1 MASNEYSVG
10 PRISIEGAAEFKAHI
25 REINSEYRSLRAE
38 MANVQASFKGQE
50 TSEKSLMAQKTNLT
64 KQIETQKQKIKET
77 TEQLEK
83 YKNSTEATTE
93 NVNKYNEMISR
104 SKADLANLENQ
115 LKDVNKT
122 IDIQN
127 SKWGKIQTQMDAVS
141 KKATDAGK
149 KFSTVGSTLTKGLTV
164 PIMAV
169 GTGMVAAAKEV
180 GAGSKTIIKMTG
192 ATGKEAA
199 NLEKAYKSAASHVA
213 GSMGDIATAVGS
225 VRQRFNDLS
234 DKEVQKATEEFM
246 KFSKVTGT
254 DVGESVRLV
263 SRAMGD
269 ANMKSSEYRKMLNM
283 LLVASQKTGISIET
297 LTESITKYGAPMR
310 QLGFSTQQSV
320 AMFAQWEKAGVTTE
334 KAFSGMRIAISG
346 WMKQGKNA
354 SVEFQKTVKGIQD
367 GTIST
372 SEAMQ
377 IFGRKGGADMVDAI
391 KQGRFNFEE
400 FSKTLSNTNGAL
412 DKTYKNSL
420 GSTDKLQIEMNKL
433 KVAAAGSGSKILKS
447 LLPSLTKVMDA
458 AASAA
463 EKFAALPEPTQSFIL
478 KLAGIAAAAGP
489 VSSGI
494 GGVLQGVGKL
504 SDVFGKFAGAKAAKA
519 ITEAGT
525 ASAGAAEGM
534 GAAATAA
541 EGLGGA
547 TVAGTAGAAGLGA
560 SLGSIL
566 TVAGPVGIGIG
577 AVAVAIRS
585 YHQQQATANQMT
597 DYAVSKAD
605 KLANSTNALTARVNG
620 LSGSFTSSVATVQA
634 HAALADNLNGKL
646 QSLVATQGRTA
657 GGQAQIKQM
666 VDKLNQ
672 IVPGLNLAYDAQANK
687 LSQTNAQIKDHIK
700 NMVEEAKQ
708 TAAQQVLVKAYKAQY
723 EAQYKQA
730 QIEEQLKTNRNKLN
744 KLSEK
749 QDALMK
755 SGGWAQHGKELTKI
769 KGASDKLNESNKSLN
784 NSLSKVK
791 KNYADSGHAAK
802 AAEKVLNGSAKD
814 MGVAFSQMRSK
825 SKGTG
830 KAVEKNVK
838 IDSHAVAKNTSAVVN
853 QTRAAFNK
861 IPAAARTSAKGA
873 TAAFNSQNGAIG
885 AAGRNAGNRYVSG
898 VRSKRGAA
906 QQSGI
911 YVTQGLNQ
919 GMKSQIPATKKTTNK
934 LVSSIKNTFVKG
946 LGIHSP
952 ARVTY
957 EYGRYTGLGF
967 INGLSS
973 TQIGKY
979 TRATV
984 SDMKKAF
991 SKNKFS
997 AEANVNY
1004 LDDNAKKEVT
1014 WMRKYD
1020 GGSVVKGADGGKGN
1034 RFINTMLEL
1043 VNNNS
1048 HGYSQSDR
1056 WGPDFDCSS
1065 SIIYSLKKTGFA
1077 VGNASYTG
1085 NMSSELTKHGWARI
1099 PNNGKPKKGDILL
1112 NDAKHVGLSLGGGK
1126 TAGFHGTYGHPEKG
1140 DQTGKEASVGK
1151 YYNFPW
1157 NAYLRYK
1164 KGFGDSLADAI
1175 EEVYNFKKYGIASG
1189 DIYGADGDGGGF
1201 GGGKV
1206 SGKLGDWVKQALKLT
1221 GQPMSLAAGLV
1232 RAAKAE
1238 SGGNPRAVNNWDI
1251 NARLG
1256 HPSKGLMQTIDSTFN
1271 AYKMKGHGNI
1281 WNPVDNLI
1289 ASIRYMIARYGS
1301 VANVLRPRARR
1312 WYGYDVGSRYIP
1324 YTMPAIVHE
1333 GEMIIPKSENPY
1345 RNSKGSITGAM
1356 FGNQAVMS
1364 IGGAIDRLSGSVRS
1378 AIAANGGVTVNVYGA
1393 VGQDVNDLTD
1403 QVVDKIIKVYYGK
1416 AAMISA

>member
-38 MANVQASFKGQE
+38 MANVQTSFKGQE
-50 TSEKSLMAQKTNLT
+50 TSEKSLIAQQSNLT

-83 YKNSTEATTE
+83 YKESTGATTE
-93 NVNKYNEMISR
+93 NVNKYNEMISK

-115 LKDVNKT
+115 LKEVNKT

-127 SKWGKIQTQMDAVS
+127 SKWGRIQTQMETVS
-141 KKATDAGK
+141 RKATDAGK
-149 KFSTVGSTLTKGLTV
+149 KFSTVGSALTKTLTV
-164 PIMAV
+164 PIAAV
-169 GTGMVAAAKEV
+169 GTGMIASAKEFEGGMATVIKATGASGKAAKD
-180 GAGSKTIIKMTG
+180 
-192 ATGKEAA
+192 
-199 NLEKAYKSAASHVA
+199 LENAYKKAASNVA
-213 GSMGDIATAVGS
+213 GNMGDIGAALGEINTRLGFSGS
-225 VRQRFNDLS
+225 QA
-234 DKEVQKATEEFM
+234 EKATEDFM

-254 DVGESVRLV
+254 DAKESVRLV
-263 SRAMGD
+263 TRAMGD
-269 ANMKSSEYRKMLNM
+269 ANMKSDDYRKMLNM
-283 LLVASQKTGISIET
+283 LTVASQKTGISVED
-297 LTESITKYGAPMR
+297 LTNNITKYGAPMR
-310 QLGFSTQQSV
+310 QLGFTTQQSV

-334 KAFSGMRIAISG
+334 KAFAGMRIAISG

-354 SVEFQKTVKGIQD
+354 SEEFKKTVKGIQD

-372 SEAMQ
+372 AEAME
-377 IFGRKGGADMVDAI
+377 IFGKKGGPDMVDAI
-391 KQGRFNFEE
+391 KQGRFNFDE
-400 FSKTLSNTNGAL
+400 FSKSLSNTNGAL
-412 DKTYKNSL
+412 DKTYKNTL
-420 GSTDKLQIEMNKL
+420 TSTDKLQIEMNKL
-433 KVAAAGSGSKILKS
+433 KVASAESGAKIIKS
-447 LLPSLTKVMDA
+447 LLPSLTKIMDA
-458 AASAA
+458 AAGAA
-463 EKFAALPEPTQSFIL
+463 KKFAELPEPAQNAVL
-478 KLAGIAAAAGP
+478 ALAGIAAVAGP
-489 VSSGI
+489 AASGV
-494 GGVLQGVGKL
+494 GSVMQGVGKL
-504 SDVFGKFAGAKAAKA
+504 SGTLSKFAGAKAAKA
-519 ITEAGT
+519 VAEVGT

-547 TVAGTAGAAGLGA
+547 TAAGTAGAAGLGA

-577 AVAVAIRS
+577 AVVVAIRS
-585 YHQQQATANQMT
+585 YRQQQATANQMT

-605 KLANSTNALTARVNG
+605 KLATSANTLTARVKG

-646 QSLVATQGRTA
+646 QNLVATQGRTA
-657 GGQAQIKQM
+657 SGQAQIKQM

-672 IVPGLNLAYDAQANK
+672 IVPGLNLAYDAQTNK
-687 LSQTNAQIKDHIK
+687 LSQTNKEIK
-700 NMVEEAKQ
+700 NHINNMVKEAKQ
-708 TAAQQVLVKAYKAQY
+708 TAAQEVLVKAYKAQY

-730 QIEEQLKTNRNKLN
+730 QIETQLSANKKKLN
-744 KLSEK
+744 ALDEK
-749 QDALMK
+749 RKDLMK
-755 SGGWAQHGKELTKI
+755 DGGWARHGKELTKI

-784 NSLSKVK
+784 SSLSKVK
-791 KNYADSGHAAK
+791 KNYTDSGNAAK
-802 AAEKVLNGSAKD
+802 AAEKVLNGSAKN
-814 MGVAFSQMRSK
+814 MGAAFAQMKNK

-838 IDSHAVAKNTSAVVN
+838 IDSKAVAKNTSAVVN
-853 QTRAAFNK
+853 QSRTAFNK
-861 IPAAARTSAKGA
+861 IPAAAKTSAKGA
-873 TAAFNSQNGAIG
+873 MAAFNSQNGAMG
-885 AAGRNAGNRYVSG
+885 AAGRAAGNRYAAG
-898 VRSKRGAA
+898 VRSKRGNAHSA
-906 QQSGI
+906 GVN
-911 YVTQGLNQ
+911 VTTGLNN
-919 GMKSQIPATKKTTNK
+919 GIKSKIPATKKTTGD
-934 LVSSIKNTFVKG
+934 LVSAIKKTFVKG

-952 ARVTY
+952 SHVTY

-984 SDMKKAF
+984 NDMKKAF

-1020 GGSVVKGADGGKGN
+1020 GGSIVKGADGGKGN
-1034 RFINTMLEL
+1034 RFINTMLGL

-1077 VGNASYTG
+1077 VGGASYTG

-1112 NDAKHVGLSLGGGK
+1112 NDAKHVELSLGGGK

-1356 FGNQAVMS
+1356 FGDQAVMN
-1364 IGGAIDRLSGSVRS
+1364 IGSAIDRLSGSVRQ
-1378 AIAANGGVTVNVYGA
+1378 AVAASGGVTVNVYGA
-1393 VGQDVNDLTD
+1393 AGQSVDELTD
-1403 QVVDKIIKVYYGK
+1403 QVVDKIVNVYYGK